1 MRWIMGKTAT
11 IQARVD
17 AKTKSRAV
25 AVLKALGLNIT
36 EAVNIY
42 LRQIVLT
49 KSIPFEVKIPNEL
62 TAKTLA
68 KSAKGEDL
76 HEVSNIEELFEEID
90 A

>member
-1 MRWIMGKTAT
+1 MGKTAT

-17 AKTKSRAV
+17 AKTKSRAI
-25 AVLKALGLNIT
+25 AVLNALGMNIT

-42 LRQIVLT
+42 LKQIVLT

-68 KSAKGEDL
+68 KAAQGKDL
-76 HEVSNIEELFEEID
+76 HEVSDIDELFEEID

>member
-1 MRWIMGKTAT
+1 MGKTAT

-17 AKTKSRAV
+17 AKTKSRAI
-25 AVLKALGLNIT
+25 AVLNALGMNIT

-42 LRQIVLT
+42 LKQIVLT

-62 TAKTLA
+62 TEKTLTRA
-68 KSAKGEDL
+68 AKGQDL
-76 HEVSNIEELFEEID
+76 HEVSDIDELFEEID